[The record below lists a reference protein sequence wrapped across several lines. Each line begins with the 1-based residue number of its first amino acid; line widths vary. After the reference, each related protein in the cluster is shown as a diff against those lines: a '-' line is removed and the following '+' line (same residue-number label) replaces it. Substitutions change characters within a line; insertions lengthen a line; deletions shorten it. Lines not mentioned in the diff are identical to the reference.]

1 MKSGFVSIIGKPNA
15 GKSTLLNRLTGE
27 KVAIISNK
35 PQTTRNVIRTILTDK
50 ESQIIFMDTPGI
62 HKPKTKLGEYMIDE
76 VNNSLSNVDV
86 IVYLVDASKKNVG
99 QNDQDIIDKLAVSK
113 KPVILGLNKI
123 DILDKIQLLPMID
136 KYKDRMEF
144 CGIYPISA
152 KEGDGANDILAKI
165 KELLPEGPLY
175 YPEDSLTDMPEKV
188 IASEII
194 REKMLE
200 LLQDEVPHGIGV
212 EIIKFKDREGK
223 ELIDI
228 DANVYCEKSSHK
240 GIVIGKNGSM
250 LKKIGTRA
258 RIDIEKMLGVKVN
271 LQLWV
276 KIKDDWR
283 NSDSMLKM
291 LGFK

>member
-212 EIIKFKDREGK
+212 EIIKFKDRQGK
-223 ELIDI
+223 EMIDI

-283 NSDSMLKM
+283 NSDSILKM

>member
-212 EIIKFKDREGK
+212 EIIKFKDRQGK
-223 ELIDI
+223 EMIDI

>member
-212 EIIKFKDREGK
+212 EIIKFKDRQGK
-223 ELIDI
+223 EMIDI

-258 RIDIEKMLGVKVN
+258 RIDIEKMLGVRVN